1 MDNICYLS
9 VGKKFDNSVTNMPLN
24 RQIRKQGCIRNNI
37 AIISMD
43 ENCNEWRI
51 IAYRCYRFLE
61 KDKEI

>member
-9 VGKKFDNSVTNMPLN
+9 VGKNFDNGVTNMSLD

-43 ENCNEWRI
+43 ENHNEWRI
-51 IAYRCYRFLE
+51 LA
-61 KDKEI
+61 